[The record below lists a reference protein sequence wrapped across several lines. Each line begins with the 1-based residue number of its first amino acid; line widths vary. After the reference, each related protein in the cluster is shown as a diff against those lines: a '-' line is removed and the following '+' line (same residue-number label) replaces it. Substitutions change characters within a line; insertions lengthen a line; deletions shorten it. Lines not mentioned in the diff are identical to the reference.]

1 MYIDRLYHIKQV
13 RLPKVYEM
21 LNISWFCYEN
31 LHLSLIGILGGR
43 ANINFYKKTKV
54 KFKSKQIATADSWIV
69 QAAFKCIH
77 DTLIKKL
84 IAK

>member
-1 MYIDRLYHIKQV
+1 MNIDRHYHIKQV

-43 ANINFYKKTKV
+43 ANIKFYKKSKV
-54 KFKSKQIATADSWIV
+54 RFKSKQIVSADSWIG
-69 QAAFKCIH
+69 QATFKCIH
-77 DTLIKKL
+77 DTLIQKL
-84 IAK
+84 ITK